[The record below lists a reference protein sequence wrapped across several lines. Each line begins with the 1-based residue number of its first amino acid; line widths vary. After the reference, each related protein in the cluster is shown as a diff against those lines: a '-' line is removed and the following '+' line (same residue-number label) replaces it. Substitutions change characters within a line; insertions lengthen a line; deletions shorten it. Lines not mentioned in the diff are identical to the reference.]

1 MFNFPQI
8 LWLFLPPHS
17 DLLSTFYSSHD
28 FGHIRSCSV
37 SGTMTLTLTR
47 SQALGIHLLG
57 AFMPL
62 CSDIWEHCSHFYHFG
77 HQNDEHTMNIHSL
90 GKGYKERILQKINLC
105 IWFLIYSFLWEVLK
119 LLGLTAGLESQV
131 FQFLLPVGGG
141 TGGEEKMGY
150 FNETQVFRKLSS
162 VPFLSFFEVF
172 VMQTTVQDPLTIVT
186 FMCCRAK

>member
-17 DLLSTFYSSHD
+17 DLLSTFYFSHD
-28 FGHIRSCSV
+28 FCHIRSCSV

-62 CSDIWEHCSHFYHFG
+62 CSGIWQHSSHFYHFG

-105 IWFLIYSFLWEVLK
+105 IWFFNIFFLMRSSKAFGPHCRPWISRVSILITGWRGHGGRRKDGLLYELMKLKYLENWALFPFFHFLK
-119 LLGLTAGLESQV
+119 
-131 FQFLLPVGGG
+131 
-141 TGGEEKMGY
+141 Y
-150 FNETQVFRKLSS
+150 LSCKQLFKI
-162 VPFLSFFEVF
+162 PWL
-172 VMQTTVQDPLTIVT
+172 
-186 FMCCRAK
+186 